1 MSCSLFY
8 SVDLRREQPGFF
20 DNEKQSFK
28 HWGEKKTKK
37 KKGKCYGILVLWYI
51 EAIIFQKKV
60 KMIGVS
66 QTRRLWIRLRKN
78 YFYGCP
84 EFP

>member
-28 HWGEKKTKK
+28 HWEKNKK
-37 KKGKCYGILVLWYI
+37 KKKNVMLYQCRSI
-51 EAIIFQKKV
+51 EKQLFFKKKN

-66 QTRRLWIRLRKN
+66 QT
-78 YFYGCP
+78 
-84 EFP
+84 